1 MREHIM
7 EKKIVIAEDD
17 PDIRL
22 ILDMLLKGAGYS
34 VEAFSQASSIVDGQ
48 HNKADLFILD
58 KDLPV
63 IDGLA
68 VCKYLRLKKDTKHV
82 PIIMISA
89 HHYLKGKAAE
99 VGVNEFIEKPFGVRS
114 LLSTVEKHIHTPVQ
128 A

>member
-1 MREHIM
+1 MG
-7 EKKIVIAEDD
+7 KKIVIAEDD
-17 PDIRL
+17 ADIRL
-22 ILDMLLKGAGYS
+22 ILNMLLKDAGFS
-34 VEAFSQASSIVDGQ
+34 VEAFSQASSIVDGK
-48 HNKADLFILD
+48 HDKADLFILD

-89 HHYLKGKAAE
+89 FHYLKAKAKE
-99 VGVNEFIEKPFGVRS
+99 VGVNDFIEKPFGVRN
-114 LLSTVEKHIHTPVQ
+114 LLSTIEKHIDTPMS